1 MNPAVGILFILRL
14 KAQVWSVSMEMG
26 TNTKK
31 LFIIGAGASGL
42 MAAVSAAQTA
52 SDAFAQAALYENG
65 DTDRKD
71 NTSKIDNSGKDK
83 VPALL
88 EITVLEHMDR
98 AGIKLSRTGNGR
110 CNLTNGFIDS
120 TCYQNDNTDFVM
132 HIIRKF
138 DPEDTI
144 RFFNEIG
151 LLTKA
156 KCGYAGTEKLPLQY
170 IYPNSEQA
178 STVVE
183 ALLNKALEL
192 GIRFEY
198 ETYVQSIQKSNNT
211 FIINAIR
218 LGRNITYK
226 ADAVIIAAG
235 SKAAPDTGSDGSGYK
250 LAKMLGHSVK
260 KPLPALV
267 QLESSDKVCKTM
279 AGVRS
284 DGSIRIFAGGTEFFA
299 QGELQFTDY
308 GISGIPVFQV
318 SRHAVRALDMRK
330 EVYAVIDLIPIL
342 DKDSLYRILMKAA
355 EADKANMQS
364 EQSADSLQNRNNTLF
379 FALGK
384 MMNKKLAA
392 GVMQKLGISQRTRIG
407 RLDGRDIEETAGCV
421 KNFRLDIV
429 GYKSFDRAQICS
441 GGVTL
446 DEFHGDTLESE
457 LEQGLYICGELLDVD
472 GICGGYNLQWAW
484 SSGFTAGSSAAK
496 SLCADCKGDGRIG
509 KK

>member
-1 MNPAVGILFILRL
+1 
-14 KAQVWSVSMEMG
+14 MG
-26 TNTKK
+26 TNTRK

-52 SDAFAQAALYENG
+52 SDAFVQAEPYENG
-65 DTDRKD
+65 GTAKYEA
-71 NTSKIDNSGKDK
+71 S
-83 VPALL
+83 AAL
-88 EITVLEHMDR
+88 EITVLEHMGR
-98 AGIKLSRTGNGR
+98 AGIKLSRTGNGK
-110 CNLTNGFIDS
+110 CNLTNSFIDS

-144 RFFNEIG
+144 RFFNSIG

-156 KCGYAGTEKLPLQY
+156 KCGYAGTGKLPLQY

-178 STVVE
+178 STVAE
-183 ALLNKALEL
+183 ALLNKASEL

-198 ETYVQSIQKSNNT
+198 ETYVQSIEKSDDT
-211 FIINAIR
+211 FIINAVR
-218 LGRNITYK
+218 LDQNVIYK

-267 QLESSDKVCKTM
+267 QLESSDKVCKIT

-284 DGSIRIFAGGTEFFA
+284 DGSIRIFAGGTEFSA
-299 QGELQFTDY
+299 DGELQFTDY

-342 DKDSLYRILMKAA
+342 DRDSLYRILMKAA
-355 EADKANMQS
+355 EADKVNM
-364 EQSADSLQNRNNTLF
+364 QSADSLQNRNNTLF

-407 RLDGRDIEETAGCV
+407 RLDGRDIEETTDCI

-446 DEFHGDTLESE
+446 DELDGDTLESG
-457 LEQGLYICGELLDVD
+457 LARGLYICGELLDVD

-484 SSGFTAGSSAAK
+484 SSGFTAGRSAAK
-496 SLCADCKGDGRIG
+496 SLCADCMGNGRIG
-509 KK
+509 KSDTDKQY